1 MDKVFFKLGG
11 EGGGAFCHPQDTYLM
26 VMLTSICG
34 LLKVTFF
41 FVVCIVLTFQKILLG
56 GILDGPF
63 LSLTGCGF
71 WVFIP

>member
-1 MDKVFFKLGG
+1 MEKGFFKLGG
-11 EGGGAFCHPQDTYLM
+11 EGGCILSPLEYLLDGNVNIHM
-26 VMLTSICG
+26 WFTKSDI
-34 LLKVTFF
+34 F

>member
-11 EGGGAFCHPQDTYLM
+11 GCILSPPGYLLDGN
-26 VMLTSICG
+26 VNIYG

-56 GILDGPF
+56 GILDGPL

>member
-1 MDKVFFKLGG
+1 
-11 EGGGAFCHPQDTYLM
+11 M

-34 LLKVTFF
+34 LPKETFF
-41 FVVCIVLTFQKILLG
+41 FCGVHCIDFSENFVR
-56 GILDGPF
+56 GILDGPL

>member
-1 MDKVFFKLGG
+1 
-11 EGGGAFCHPQDTYLM
+11 M

-41 FVVCIVLTFQKILLG
+41 VVCIVLTFQKILSG

-63 LSLTGCGF
+63 LSLTGCDF

>member
-1 MDKVFFKLGG
+1 
-11 EGGGAFCHPQDTYLM
+11 M

-34 LLKVTFF
+34 LLEVTFF